1 VAAAVTPFPT
11 ELTTP
16 PVKKI
21 YLVGISIPFSSLD
34 QPFPESPAQEIAS
47 QRTNENGYHQTA
59 EESETGEVV

>member
-1 VAAAVTPFPT
+1 
-11 ELTTP
+11 
-16 PVKKI
+16 VKKI